1 LLTHIKDADG
11 GAGIVQMGDM
21 PMTET
26 PQIPYPHF
34 PVARDLA
41 LADLRRALVAGA
53 RDFLAHPVY
62 GLFFAAIYLLGGL
75 MAYYALSTKGAA
87 AWLIPLAAGF
97 PLIAPFTAVGL
108 YDVSRRRE
116 TGQLLSWG
124 GVLGALR
131 GRGDDQILLMGG
143 FIFVGFT
150 FWIIL
155 AHGIF
160 AIFAAQLGAG
170 AEPLA
175 LLRTPTGLAML
186 AVGSAVGALVAY
198 LFYAIT
204 VMSLPML
211 VDRDVDFLTAII
223 TSLRAIQANRVVLL
237 AWAAFIALALFVA
250 MIPAFAGL
258 LVALPVLGHATWHLY
273 RRTVSEQP
281 SP

>member
-1 LLTHIKDADG
+1 MHIKEADA
-11 GAGIVQMGDM
+11 GAGIVQAGELS
-21 PMTET
+21 MTDT
-26 PQIPYPHF
+26 PQLPYPRF

-41 LADLRRALVAGA
+41 LADLRRALAAGG
-53 RDFLAHPVY
+53 RDFLAYPAY
-62 GLFFAAIYLLGGL
+62 GLFFATIYLLGGL
-75 MAYYALSTKGAA
+75 LAYHALSTKGAT

-108 YDVSRRRE
+108 YEVSRRRE
-116 TGQLLSWG
+116 AGQSPSWG

-131 GRGDDQILLMGG
+131 GHGDDQLLLMGG

-170 AEPLA
+170 SESLA

-186 AVGSAVGALVAY
+186 AVGSAVGALVAFV
-198 LFYAIT
+198 FYAIT
-204 VMSLPML
+204 VISLPML
-211 VDRDVDFLTAII
+211 VDRDIDFLTAII
-223 TSLRAIQANRVVLL
+223 TSLRAIQANRGVLL
-237 AWAAFIALALFVA
+237 AWAVFIALALFVA

-258 LVALPVLGHATWHLY
+258 LVVLPVLGHATWHLY
-273 RRTVSEQP
+273 RRTVSESAQ
-281 SP
+281 S